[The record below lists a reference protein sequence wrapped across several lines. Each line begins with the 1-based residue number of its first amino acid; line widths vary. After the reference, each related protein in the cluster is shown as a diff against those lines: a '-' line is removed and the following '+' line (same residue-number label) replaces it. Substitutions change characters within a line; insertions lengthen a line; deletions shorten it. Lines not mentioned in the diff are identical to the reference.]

1 VKVRLRQASWI
12 AALLSTTLWAVDPPS
27 PTGQMVDSGTF
38 VIYQGGKRVGT
49 EKFSIQQ
56 SAEGSQISTEL
67 TMEAAAGGD
76 HQSSLLEI
84 STTGDIRRYE
94 FKTLGAQ
101 KVDSILAPKDDFLV
115 QTITTGD
122 GDKPIEQKYI
132 LPASTNVLD
141 DFVFVQREVL
151 VWRYLAT
158 SCQNTRAGLK
168 CPQKQKT
175 PMAVVV
181 PHGRTSLQ
189 VGLEFAGREKAEVRG
204 QVRDLNRVDLTG
216 DSSDWQLWVDDDL
229 KLVRMTIPAE
239 GTEIVRE

>member
-1 VKVRLRQASWI
+1 MT
-12 AALLSTTLWAVDPPS
+12 ALLSLSLWAGETPAPAAQ
-27 PTGQMVDSGTF
+27 TVDSGTF
-38 VIYQGGKRVGT
+38 IIYQGGKRVGV

-56 SAEGSQISTEL
+56 TPEGSQISTEL
-67 TMEAAAGGD
+67 IMEAVAGGD

-94 FKTLGAQ
+94 FKALGAQ
-101 KVDSILAPKDDFLV
+101 KVESVLAPKDDFLV
-115 QTITTGD
+115 QTITAGE

-158 SCQNTRAGLK
+158 ACQNSRAGLK

-175 PMAVVV
+175 PMSVVV

-189 VGLEFAGREKAEVRG
+189 VGLEFAGREKAEVKG
-204 QVRDLNRVDLTG
+204 QVRELNRVDLSG

-229 KLVRMTIPAE
+229 KLVRMAVPAE